1 VENRIEELLE
11 SLNSGDEGQAEKA
24 VRSLKRLPAE
34 QHAQAMEALRQNYAA
49 PEVDRRWWSVRAL
62 AEMAGAEPEALLIRA
77 LGDADASV
85 RQCAALALRM
95 RPDPAALA
103 PLLDSLS
110 DPDPLA
116 AKLAAEALAALGE
129 AATPAL
135 LELLPSSRANTR
147 LLIVRALAEIG
158 DPRAIPALFEALD
171 DDSAL
176 VEYWANEGLERMGV
190 GMVFFS
196 P

>member
-1 VENRIEELLE
+1 MENRIEELLE

-24 VRSLKRLPAE
+24 VQSLKRLPAE
-34 QHAQAMEALRQNYAA
+34 QHTLAIEVLRQNYAA
-49 PEVDRRWWSVRAL
+49 PETDRRWWAVRAL
-62 AEMAGAEPEALLIRA
+62 AEMPEADAGALLIGA
-77 LGDADASV
+77 LGDADPSV
-85 RQCAALALRM
+85 RQCAALALRI
-95 RPDPAALA
+95 RRDPAALA
-103 PLLDSLS
+103 PLLDGLS

-116 AKLAAEALAALGE
+116 ARLAAEALAALGE

-135 LELLPSSRANTR
+135 LELLPSSPANTR

-158 DPRAIPALFEALD
+158 DPRAIPALFAALE